1 MEKQGIKYVETYPVK
16 TVTKPFF
23 IKAINPNGPTYVTYK
38 EIDFNNKLVTIYNK
52 DFGLSRE
59 GNLAEIQGLPTG
71 EIWNK
76 DEAISSPV
84 IKKEYLNHISE
95 EPIIGVDVTFDR
107 GNASAFENHFKL
119 AECNTYEDIENYGN
133 NYFNLT

>member
-1 MEKQGIKYVETYPVK
+1 MEKRGIKYVETYPLK
-16 TVTKPFF
+16 TVTATTK
-23 IKAINPNGPTYVTYK
+23 INGNDVRVEYK

-71 EIWNK
+71 EIWNPK
-76 DEAISSPV
+76 EAISSPV

>member
-1 MEKQGIKYVETYPVK
+1 MEKNGIKYVETYPLK
-16 TVTKPFF
+16 TVTKTFK
-23 IKAINPNGPTYVTYK
+23 IKGQEVPVTYK

-59 GNLAEIQGLPTG
+59 GNWAEIQGLPTG

-95 EPIIGVDVTFDR
+95 EPIIGVDVMFDR
-107 GNASAFENHFKL
+107 GNATAFENHFKL
-119 AECNTYEDIENYGN
+119 SECNTYEDIENYGN

>member
-1 MEKQGIKYVETYPVK
+1 MEKRGIKYVETYPLKEVRKPYTISGK
-16 TVTKPFF
+16 TV
-23 IKAINPNGPTYVTYK
+23 YVTYK

-52 DFGLSRE
+52 DFGLSRQ
-59 GNLAEIQGLPTG
+59 GNTAEIVGLPTG

-76 DEAISSPV
+76 DEATSSPV

-95 EPIIGVDVTFDR
+95 EPIIGVDVMFDR
-107 GNASAFENHFKL
+107 GNATAFENHFKL
-119 AECNTYEDIENYGN
+119 GECNTYEDIENYGN

>member
-1 MEKQGIKYVETYPVK
+1 MASEGIVYREKYPVRQ
-16 TVTKPFF
+16 VTS
-23 IKAINPNGPTYVTYK
+23 AVTINGETKDVTYW